1 MIVLAL
7 KIFFFTAG
15 TFFMMIAALGIY
27 RMPDVYNQL
36 HTSTK
41 AITLALVNL
50 LLGALIDLGSL
61 SVAMK
66 AVLILAFQF
75 MTAPVAAHMIARV
88 HHPDAWKG
96 TIMDEMAGEP
106 TAGGGGEGSEG
117 SVVHE
122 EDDAPGENDAASPES
137 PL

>member
-1 MIVLAL
+1 MIELAL
-7 KIFFFTAG
+7 EIFFFTAG

-66 AVLILAFQF
+66 AVLIMAFQF
-75 MTAPVAAHMIARV
+75 MTAPVAAHMIARA

-96 TIMDEMAGEP
+96 TIMDQMVGEP
-106 TAGGGGEGSEG
+106 TAGGGEEDVEE
-117 SVVHE
+117 SVVHQKDE
-122 EDDAPGENDAASPES
+122 EPDPESGSSES